1 MKIWIE
7 KTMIKFADKLDQII
21 FERLME
27 ILHRERSMKISLDV
41 KDFVEDGYS
50 IEEIENSL
58 NRIAKIDVE
67 EIFEEIESVS
77 DMTMQ

>member
-1 MKIWIE
+1 
-7 KTMIKFADKLDQII
+7 MIKFADKLDQII